1 MSVSVGS
8 GMTESTLEL
17 PPNSTVPLGL
27 STPGDY
33 MQQARLALDL
43 SIDAVAA
50 RLKISPANLLA
61 LESDQF
67 ERLPGETFVRGYI
80 RAYAKLLGI
89 DCDAALANYED
100 YLRALRDTT
109 VQVTRDKDAEN
120 TAMPLSR
127 RRQIAVVLTAVV
139 IVVVL
144 SVVFSLSDSG
154 ELSLGANTALI
165 GDEQSRSVEPS
176 TLPNADLSLDVGENA
191 QFINDAAIGQKTAVE
206 VISDAREVKAQ
217 AAATIAPAV
226 LIGDQLSLSFSSE
239 CWVEIADARGDVLF
253 TDIKQAGESLSL
265 KGKAPFNVML
275 GDVRSA
281 TIVLNGEPVIIR
293 PKTKS
298 KALRFKV
305 GGETPN

>member
-1 MSVSVGS
+1 
-8 GMTESTLEL
+8 MTESTLEL
-17 PPNSTVPLGL
+17 PPNSAVPLGL

-33 MQQARLALDL
+33 MQQARLSLDL
-43 SIDAVAA
+43 TIEAVAA

-109 VQVTRDKDAEN
+109 VQVTRNKDADN
-120 TAMPLSR
+120 TSIPLSR
-127 RRQIAVVLTAVV
+127 RRQIAVVLTAIV

-154 ELSLGANTALI
+154 ELSLGANTALV
-165 GDEQSRSVEPS
+165 GDEQTRSAEPS
-176 TLPNADLSLDVGENA
+176 VSPSENLSRELGENA
-191 QFINDAAIGQKTAVE
+191 QLIDDTAIGQKTAVE
-206 VISDAREVKAQ
+206 VISDAQEVKAQ
-217 AAATIAPAV
+217 AAVTIVPTKP
-226 LIGDQLSLSFSSE
+226 IDDQLTLSFTSE
-239 CWVEIADARGDVLF
+239 CWVEVADARGDVLF

-265 KGKAPFNVML
+265 EGKAPFNVML
-275 GDVRSA
+275 GDVRSVS
-281 TIVLNGEPVIIR
+281 IVLNGEPVIIR
-293 PKTKS
+293 PKNKG
-298 KALRFKV
+298 KALRFEV
-305 GGETPN
+305 GGETSN

>member
-1 MSVSVGS
+1 MSVTVGS

-17 PPNSTVPLGL
+17 PQNSTVPLGL

-33 MQQARLALDL
+33 MRQARMALGL
-43 SIDAVAA
+43 SIEAVAA

-89 DCDAALANYED
+89 DCDAALANYKD
-100 YLRALRDTT
+100 YLLALRDTT
-109 VQVTRDKDAEN
+109 VQVTRDQDTEN
-120 TAMPLSR
+120 KTIPLSR
-127 RRQIAVVLTAVV
+127 RRQIAVVLTAIV

-144 SVVFSLSDSG
+144 SVVFSLSDRG

-165 GDEQSRSVEPS
+165 SDEQSRSVEPS
-176 TLPNADLSLDVGENA
+176 ALPSEGLSQDEGENS
-191 QFINDAAIGQKTAVE
+191 QLINDAAVDQKTAVE
-206 VISDAREVKAQ
+206 VISDAREVKAL
-217 AAATIAPAV
+217 AAATPTPMKSV
-226 LIGDQLSLSFSSE
+226 DDQLLLSFSSE

-265 KGKAPFNVML
+265 EGKAPFNMML
-275 GDVRSA
+275 GDVRNVK
-281 TIVLNGEPVIIR
+281 IVLNGETVIIS
-293 PKTKS
+293 PQNNS

-305 GGETPN
+305 GG

>member
-1 MSVSVGS
+1 
-8 GMTESTLEL
+8 MTESTLEL
-17 PPNSTVPLGL
+17 PPNSSVPLGL

-43 SIDAVAA
+43 SIEAVAA

-67 ERLPGETFVRGYI
+67 EKLPGETFVRGYI

-109 VQVTRDKDAEN
+109 VQVTRNKDAEN
-120 TAMPLSR
+120 TSIPLSR
-127 RRQIAVVLTAVV
+127 RRQIAVALTAIV

-165 GDEQSRSVEPS
+165 GDERSRSVEPGV
-176 TLPNADLSLDVGENA
+176 LPNESLSRDLGENTQLIDDTA
-191 QFINDAAIGQKTAVE
+191 TSQKTAVE
-206 VISDAREVKAQ
+206 VISDAQEVKAQ
-217 AAATIAPAV
+217 AAATIAPEKP
-226 LIGDQLSLSFSSE
+226 IDDQLLLSFSSE
-239 CWVEIADARGDVLF
+239 CWVEVADARGDVLF

-265 KGKAPFNVML
+265 EGKAPFNVML
-275 GDVRSA
+275 GDVRSVNIA
-281 TIVLNGEPVIIR
+281 LNGEPVIIT
-293 PKTKS
+293 PKNKG
-298 KALRFKV
+298 KALRFEV
-305 GGETPN
+305 GGESPN

>member
-1 MSVSVGS
+1 MSVTVGS

-17 PPNSTVPLGL
+17 PQNSTVPLGL

-33 MQQARLALDL
+33 MRQARMALGL
-43 SIDAVAA
+43 SIEAVAA

-67 ERLPGETFVRGYI
+67 ERLPGETFVRGYM

-109 VQVTRDKDAEN
+109 VQVTRDQDAGN
-120 TAMPLSR
+120 KAMPLSR
-127 RRQIAVVLTAVV
+127 RRQIAVVMTAVV

-144 SVVFSLSDSG
+144 SVVFSLSDRG

-165 GDEQSRSVEPS
+165 SDEQSRSVEPS
-176 TLPNADLSLDVGENA
+176 ALPSEGLSQDEGENS
-191 QFINDAAIGQKTAVE
+191 QLINDAAVDQKTAVE
-206 VISDAREVKAQ
+206 VISDAREVKAL
-217 AAATIAPAV
+217 AAATPTPMKSV
-226 LIGDQLSLSFSSE
+226 DDQLLLSFSSE

-265 KGKAPFNVML
+265 EGKAPFNMML
-275 GDVRSA
+275 GDVRNVK
-281 TIVLNGEPVIIR
+281 IVLNGETVIIS
-293 PKTKS
+293 PQNNS

-305 GGETPN
+305 GG

>member
-1 MSVSVGS
+1 
-8 GMTESTLEL
+8 MTESTLEL
-17 PPNSTVPLGL
+17 PPNSAVPLGL

-33 MQQARLALDL
+33 MQQARLSLDL
-43 SIDAVAA
+43 TIEAVAA

-109 VQVTRDKDAEN
+109 VQVTRNKDADN
-120 TAMPLSR
+120 TSIPLSR
-127 RRQIAVVLTAVV
+127 RRQIAVVLTAIV

-154 ELSLGANTALI
+154 ELSLGANTALV
-165 GDEQSRSVEPS
+165 GDELTRSAEPS
-176 TLPNADLSLDVGENA
+176 VSPSENLSRELGENA
-191 QFINDAAIGQKTAVE
+191 QLIDDTAIGQKTAVE
-206 VISDAREVKAQ
+206 VISDAQEVKAQ
-217 AAATIAPAV
+217 AAVTIVPTKP
-226 LIGDQLSLSFSSE
+226 IDDQLTLSFTSE
-239 CWVEIADARGDVLF
+239 CWVEVADARGDVLF

-265 KGKAPFNVML
+265 EGKAPFNVML
-275 GDVRSA
+275 GDVRSVS
-281 TIVLNGEPVIIR
+281 IVLNGEPVIIR
-293 PKTKS
+293 PKNKG
-298 KALRFKV
+298 KALRFEV
-305 GGETPN
+305 GGETSN

>member
-1 MSVSVGS
+1 
-8 GMTESTLEL
+8 MTESTLEL
-17 PPNSTVPLGL
+17 PPNSSVPLGL

-43 SIDAVAA
+43 SIEAVAA

-67 ERLPGETFVRGYI
+67 EKLPGETFVRGYI

-109 VQVTRDKDAEN
+109 VQVTRNKDAEN
-120 TAMPLSR
+120 TSIPLSR
-127 RRQIAVVLTAVV
+127 RRQIAVALTAIV

-165 GDEQSRSVEPS
+165 GDEQSRSVEPGV
-176 TLPNADLSLDVGENA
+176 LPNESLSRDLGENTQLIDDTA
-191 QFINDAAIGQKTAVE
+191 TSQKTAVE
-206 VISDAREVKAQ
+206 VISDAQEVKAQ
-217 AAATIAPAV
+217 AAATIAPEKP
-226 LIGDQLSLSFSSE
+226 IDDQLLLSFSSE
-239 CWVEIADARGDVLF
+239 CWVEVADARGDVLF

-265 KGKAPFNVML
+265 EGKAPFNVML
-275 GDVRSA
+275 GDVRSVNIA
-281 TIVLNGEPVIIR
+281 LNGEPVIIT
-293 PKTKS
+293 PKNKG
-298 KALRFKV
+298 KALRFEV
-305 GGETPN
+305 GGESPN